1 MGVPAPASRRGAPSR
16 LSLAQRWR
24 GLGRLMAR
32 CPVGTSPQAPRLEPD
47 LRLSPRP
54 ARHLQISLGL
64 SSVAWCA
71 YRLEVAHAISLRW
84 VLELPAWYDVIH
96 FYLAGME
103 WFS

>member
-1 MGVPAPASRRGAPSR
+1 
-16 LSLAQRWR
+16 
-24 GLGRLMAR
+24 MAR

-103 WFS
+103 WFSFAFANIWQIECTDRTFEENCFVS